1 MGRNSNR
8 LNRRRFSAPEP
19 ARARASGRN
28 SRAAVVVPGGL
39 PRGLKKVFSWSS
51 RAALLLLVTAGAVS
65 AGTLL
70 ERYVRRSEAFATRE
84 VEIEGR
90 SRLSPEEVM
99 RAADLAY
106 GKNLFEVSPE
116 QAREGLAAHPW
127 IDEVKVVRRL
137 PSTYRIQIKERQAI
151 ALLQLEAM
159 YLVSE
164 RGSVF
169 KRLEASDPVD
179 LPVITGVDAAH
190 FRSDLAFRR
199 TLLRRVNQLLQDY
212 RDAGLWTRE
221 PIAEIHSEPPH
232 GFTVYVGR
240 DAIQLRLGEAP
251 FDRKLN
257 RFREILDE
265 LKDETAR
272 PAYVVLDNVRRPD
285 RVAVR
290 LR

>member
-1 MGRNSNR
+1 
-8 LNRRRFSAPEP
+8 
-19 ARARASGRN
+19 
-28 SRAAVVVPGGL
+28 
-39 PRGLKKVFSWSS
+39 
-51 RAALLLLVTAGAVS
+51 VTAGAVA
-65 AGTLL
+65 AGKLL
-70 ERYVRRSEAFATRE
+70 LRYVRRSAAFATRE

-99 RAADLAY
+99 SAADLAY

-116 QAREGLAAHPW
+116 HARERLAAHPW
-127 IDEVKVVRRL
+127 IEEAKVVRRL

-179 LPVITGVDAAH
+179 LPVITGVDGAR
-190 FRSDLAFRR
+190 FRADLAFRR
-199 TLLRRVNQLLQDY
+199 TLLRRVNELLQDY

-221 PIAEIHSEPPH
+221 PIAEIHAEEPR

-240 DAIQLRLGEAP
+240 DPIQLRLGEAP

-272 PAYVVLDNVRRPD
+272 PAYVLLDNVRRPD